1 MARALVGRENHPR
14 HSATGLYEQ
23 WVQRTTE
30 LKGPFFMAHILGAN
44 SKEKVFSAIGI
55 PIFSF
60 AHVTLSA
67 SAPTEI
73 QDLTKMG
80 AHAF

>member
-1 MARALVGRENHPR
+1 
-14 HSATGLYEQ
+14 
-23 WVQRTTE
+23 
-30 LKGPFFMAHILGAN
+30 MAHILGVS
-44 SKEKVFSAIGI
+44 SKDKVFTAIGI